1 MTEEDTNCSKDKKS
15 TTDRE
20 ERYCTC
26 CRRKIPRCNKWGAS
40 LTNSDESHARKRY
53 VQEEKIRHRGP
64 IPLFPDNSSFSK
76 YIIEKSSSKTNS
88 YKCIIEGQNHLQRHF
103 LVGTINS
110 IGCIGHT
117 CCSPR
122 EFVFK
127 GNVEVDN
134 EVMVD

>member
-15 TTDRE
+15 TTDWE

-40 LTNSDESHARKRY
+40 LKNSDESHARKRY
-53 VQEEKIRHRGP
+53 TQEEKIRHRGP
-64 IPLFPDNSSFSK
+64 IEIK
-76 YIIEKSSSKTNS
+76 KSSSKTNS
-88 YKCIIEGQNHLQRHF
+88 YKCIIEGQNDLQRHF